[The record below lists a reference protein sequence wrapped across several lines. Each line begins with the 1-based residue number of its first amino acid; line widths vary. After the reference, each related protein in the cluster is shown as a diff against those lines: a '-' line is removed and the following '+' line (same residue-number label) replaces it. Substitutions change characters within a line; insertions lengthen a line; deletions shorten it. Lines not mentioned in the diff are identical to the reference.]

1 MGVTHLTTHTGK
13 TKKWRI
19 QATAPTSPTLVTGDV
34 YVDNSAGAEAMGIYK
49 VNGWVFLSLK
59 K

>member
-1 MGVTHLTTHTGK
+1 MGITHLTTHRGK

-19 QATAPTSPTLVTGDV
+19 QATAPTSPTPITGDV
-34 YVDNSAGAEAMGIYK
+34 YIDNSVKSEAMGIYR
-49 VNGWVFLSLK
+49 VYGWVFLSLK